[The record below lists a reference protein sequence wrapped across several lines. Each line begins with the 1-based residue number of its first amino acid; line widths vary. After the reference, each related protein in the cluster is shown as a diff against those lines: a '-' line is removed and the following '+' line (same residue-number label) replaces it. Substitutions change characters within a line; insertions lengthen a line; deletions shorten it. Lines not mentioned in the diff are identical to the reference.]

1 MDDYQI
7 PTTDGRH
14 VTLRYD
20 EQSRETILHFPPPV
34 DDNDETPAA
43 FGFTVEDAERFVDAL
58 TAIRARAGGGAVD
71 G

>member
-20 EQSRETILHFPPPV
+20 EQRRETLILFPPPV
-34 DDNDETPAA
+34 DGDDETQSS

-58 TAIRARAGGGAVD
+58 TALRTRATGAD
-71 G
+71 

>member
-20 EQSRETILHFPPPV
+20 EATHETVLTLPEDSTGQASAQLTP
-34 DDNDETPAA
+34 DE
-43 FGFTVEDAERFVDAL
+43 AERLVDAL
-58 TAIRARAGGGAVD
+58 SEMYTRATGEPPPSVN
-71 G
+71 